1 MTRTLAVVL
10 ALVAAGPVVAQT
22 QPVVD
27 SAWDA
32 SPDAPRPKTVD
43 IGVPR
48 KAGTLELK
56 GLRALAPD
64 GFDNGALY
72 QSPDGKVFATAYVYR
87 PGFPDPSYT
96 LLMTG
101 SAIEARFPGA
111 RAAPEELVMVN
122 GVPALH
128 KRIYAGGRVPIEG
141 GGSGEVTTIAGALRA
156 VDWIVKLRATGP
168 APRHDEVV
176 AAFDALVAGLRFGP
190 GAKPLASA
198 LDTVGRCPERDG
210 VKPARLAAAPAEKGG
225 LMALQ
230 KMVMAAVNPIDPKAP
245 RAPRKLCEVARQAG
259 QTGLSLVLSEEGRGY
274 PTIMLLGDA
283 GNAIVSTPAVA
294 GLSGW
299 GVISATRAGATM
311 FGPFD
316 RAPTAA
322 QLLGVANGSDFDW
335 AGKGIARMTRDA
347 KGQANIQISPP

>member
-1 MTRTLAVVL
+1 MRKYLAVAFAL
-10 ALVAAGPVVAQT
+10 AAAPATAQST
-22 QPVVD
+22 TTAD
-27 SAWDA
+27 STWDA
-32 SPDAPRPKTVD
+32 SADAPRPKAVA

-48 KAGTLELK
+48 QAGTMTLLA
-56 GLRALAPD
+56 LRAFAPD

-111 RAAPEELVMVN
+111 SSAREELVPVD

-128 KRIYAGGRVPIEG
+128 KRVYAGGRVPIEG

-156 VDWIVKLRATGP
+156 GDWIVKLRATGP

-176 AAFDALVAGLRFGP
+176 TAFDALVAGLRFGP
-190 GAKPLASA
+190 DARPLASA
-198 LDTVGRCPERDG
+198 IDTIGRCPEADG
-210 VKPARLAAAPAEKGG
+210 AKPARLTAGG
-225 LMALQ
+225 TDKSKLLALQ
-230 KMVMAAVNPIDPKAP
+230 MTIVVGVNPVDPDRP
-245 RAPRKLCEVARQAG
+245 PVPRKLCEVAREAG
-259 QTGLSLVLSEEGRGY
+259 RAGLSVVLSEEGKGY

-283 GNAIVSTPAVA
+283 GNAILPTPAMPGMTEWA
-294 GLSGW
+294 
-299 GVISATRAGATM
+299 VISSTRANATM

-322 QLLGVANGSDFDW
+322 QLLGIVNGTDYAW
-335 AGKGIARMTRDA
+335 AGKGIARLTRDA
-347 KGQANIQISPP
+347 RGQFNIAVDAP